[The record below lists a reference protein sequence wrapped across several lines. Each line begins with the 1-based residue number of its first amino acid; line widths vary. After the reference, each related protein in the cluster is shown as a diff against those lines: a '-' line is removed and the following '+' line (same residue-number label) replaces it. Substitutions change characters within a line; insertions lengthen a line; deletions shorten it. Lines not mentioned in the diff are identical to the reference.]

1 MESSH
6 SKDEQDL
13 LKVIKGNRDDSEPL
27 LNDQELR
34 QSRDSADAAIADS
47 LELLRSLGKG
57 KIAEKITQD
66 AGAMVGK
73 HKLSTK
79 PVLEDWNI
87 LVKRANER
95 YPEDVAFEDLMSQND
110 IAAAFRE
117 RDAIEAEFSNRT
129 SIKNKTD
136 LSFLAIAT
144 ALQVLKAQLFPFVA
158 DKFHYGESIDK
169 DTRLAHDDPSI
180 EEEHKRRLQ
189 EFQDKKN
196 AEGNKNDKWTEIL
209 FRTVPYDITKGSH
222 DLGINMEGGYHR
234 VHTLG
239 HDPILGWL
247 FGTMNILTDTITY
260 PNLSSFRV
268 ERKPKM
274 RITANVVPLWGVFQ
288 ESFETT
294 RAHKLNLPAALCAQG
309 AHLASDKFTKLG
321 LPVPII
327 ETLNE
332 NFASKLYHENY
343 DSLCFARDAKII
355 GASFVISR
363 IIDIVIGIVHGFFRN
378 KDMPKDLYEVKTRK
392 ILLISNGIAAGST
405 IIRTAITANPKDLD
419 IGSLLNFICRLFSDV
434 RFMWRVK
441 REFIENEIWKTV
453 TPELEEVDR
462 IFNSI
467 SE

>member
-1 MESSH
+1 MKIELSN
-6 SKDEQDL
+6 EERDL
-13 LKVIKGNRDDSEPL
+13 LKVIKTNRDDSERL
-27 LNDQELR
+27 LNDPK
-34 QSRDSADAAIADS
+34 SRAVRESADGAIADS

-57 KIAEKITQD
+57 NVADEIVAKAKASAGQHKI
-66 AGAMVGK
+66 
-73 HKLSTK
+73 STR

-87 LVKRANER
+87 LVRRANER
-95 YPEDVAFEDLMSQND
+95 YPDDIAFEDVMSQRE
-110 IAAAFRE
+110 IVEAFER
-117 RDAIEAEFSNRT
+117 RDAIEAEFSEKT

-158 DKFHYGESIDK
+158 EKFHYGESIDR

-180 EEEHKRRLQ
+180 EEEHKKTLSDFR
-189 EFQDKKN
+189 DKKQ
-196 AEGNKNDKWTEIL
+196 AEGNTNDKWIEIL
-209 FRTVPYDITKGSH
+209 FRTVPYDITKGSG

-247 FGTMNILTDTITY
+247 FGTMNILTDTITF
-260 PNLSSFRV
+260 PNLSSNRV
-268 ERKPKM
+268 VRKPKM
-274 RITANVVPLWGVFQ
+274 KITSEFVPIWSVFQ
-288 ESFETT
+288 ESYEVS
-294 RAHKLNLPAALCAQG
+294 REHKLNLPAALCAQG
-309 AHLASDKFTKLG
+309 AHLASDKYTKLG

-343 DSLCFARDAKII
+343 DALCLARDAKII
-355 GASFVISR
+355 GASFAISR
-363 IIDIVIGIVHGFFRN
+363 IIDIVIGIVHGFFRD
-378 KDMPKDLYEVKTRK
+378 KGMPKDLYEVKTRK

-405 IIRTAITANPKDLD
+405 IIRSAITENPKDLD

-441 REFIENEIWKTV
+441 HEYIENEIWKKV
-453 TPELEEVDR
+453 VPELEEVDR
-462 IFNSI
+462 VFNSI
-467 SE
+467 

>member
-1 MESSH
+1 MESSY
-6 SKDEQDL
+6 SKNEQDL
-13 LKVIKGNRDDSEPL
+13 RKVIKLNRDDSERH
-27 LNDQELR
+27 LNDEGLR
-34 QSRDSADAAIADS
+34 QSRDSADSAIVNS
-47 LELLRSLGKG
+47 VELLRSIGKG
-57 KIAEKITQD
+57 KVAEKITQEAKASAD
-66 AGAMVGK
+66 Q
-73 HKLSTK
+73 HRLSTK
-79 PVLEDWNI
+79 PVPEDWDR
-87 LVKRANER
+87 LVEQADKR
-95 YPEDVAFEDLMSQND
+95 YPEDVAFEDLMSKQEID
-110 IAAAFRE
+110 KAFRE
-117 RDAIEAEFSNRT
+117 RDAIADEFSRRT

-144 ALQVLKAQLFPFVA
+144 ALQVLKAQLLPFVA
-158 DKFHYGESIDK
+158 EKFHYGESIDK
-169 DTRLAHDDPSI
+169 DTRPAHDDPSI
-180 EEEHKRRLQ
+180 EEEHKRKLQ
-189 EFQDKKN
+189 EFRDKKN

-209 FRTVPYDITKGSH
+209 YRTVPYDITKGSH

-268 ERKPKM
+268 DRKPKM
-274 RITANVVPLWGVFQ
+274 RITSEVVPIWRVFQ
-288 ESFETT
+288 ESFETS
-294 RAHKLNLPAALCAQG
+294 REHKLNLPAALCAQG
-309 AHLASDKFTKLG
+309 THLASDKFTKLG
-321 LPVPII
+321 LPVPLI

-363 IIDIVIGIVHGFFRN
+363 IIDIVIGIVHGFFRD
-378 KDMPKDLYEVKTRK
+378 KEMTKDLHEVKTRK
-392 ILLISNGIAAGST
+392 ILLISNGLATGST
-405 IIRTAITANPKDLD
+405 IIRTAITENPKAFD

-441 REFIENEIWKTV
+441 HEFIENEIWKTV
-453 TPELEEVDR
+453 VPELEEVDR

-467 SE
+467 